1 MMRLKGLIPAVP
13 TVILLLSA
21 ASACGGGGND
31 AVRADHAT
39 GIIGHWQLREV
50 NNGVTYDIKFN
61 PDSTIEQH
69 FRAADGYERR
79 YPGFY
84 SINGDTLKIDERREV
99 SEMVVSE
106 LNDSVMIL
114 LRADSSAV
122 VFDRLP

>member
-13 TVILLLSA
+13 TAILLLSA

-31 AVRADHAT
+31 VVKADHAT

-106 LNDSVMIL
+106 LNDSVMVL

>member
-1 MMRLKGLIPAVP
+1 MMGLKGLVPAVP
-13 TVILLLSA
+13 TIIFLLFA
-21 ASACGGGGND
+21 ISACEGGGND
-31 AVRADHAT
+31 VVRADHAT

-106 LNDSVMIL
+106 LNDSVMVL

>member
-1 MMRLKGLIPAVP
+1 MMRLKVQIPAVL
-13 TVILLLSA
+13 TLLLLLFA
-21 ASACGGGGND
+21 VSACGSDRND
-31 AVRADHAT
+31 AVEAEHAAK
-39 GIIGHWQLREV
+39 IIGHWQLREV

-106 LNDSVMIL
+106 LNDSVMVL

>member
-21 ASACGGGGND
+21 VSACGSDRND
-31 AVRADHAT
+31 TVEAEYAA

-50 NNGVTYDIKFN
+50 NKGVTYDIKFN

-106 LNDSVMIL
+106 LNDSVMVL

-122 VFDRLP
+122 IFDRLP